1 MTTPKPQDSKRI
13 TQLMAFERLR
23 SGNVH
28 SAHETDGNDEVE
40 FGAWGVLVNG
50 EWIFTDDPIEVRSP
64 YDETVVGIIHHAPPD
79 IVEEAIATAHAAF
92 QETRKLASW
101 KRAEVLEKIS
111 NHIQLNHER
120 FARAIAL
127 EAGKPIKSARTETSR
142 AVFTFKVA
150 AEEAKRIYGEI
161 IPLDWMPS
169 TEGRTAEVH
178 HVPIGPVTGITPF
191 NYPLNLVAHKVAPAI
206 AAGNPIIIRPDSQ
219 TPLSSLLLGEAVLQ
233 AGYPAGG
240 IAIVPTQIPHAAPLV
255 EDPRIKMLSFTGSPA
270 VGWMLK
276 KQASDKPVAL
286 ELGGNAGTI
295 IHNDADLDYAAER
308 VALGAF
314 SYAGQSCI
322 SVQRVYIH
330 EDCYDDFV
338 HKLVPRIE
346 NLVVGDPIDENT
358 DIGPVIDM
366 GAADRIE
373 TWVNEAVEQGA
384 TVLTGGT
391 REGNLWQPT
400 LLTDIDEDMKVACQ
414 EIFGP
419 VVSLFKYSDVM
430 DAVRAVDDSSFGL
443 QAGLFTNDMALVH
456 EAFDMLEVGG
466 LMVNDI
472 SAFRV
477 DHMPYGGVKRS
488 GFGREGLRYAIREM
502 SEMKL
507 LMYNRRTQ

>member
-1 MTTPKPQDSKRI
+1 
-13 TQLMAFERLR
+13 
-23 SGNVH
+23 
-28 SAHETDGNDEVE
+28 
-40 FGAWGVLVNG
+40 VLIDG
-50 EWIFTDDPIEVRSP
+50 EWINTDDPIEVRNP
-64 YDETVVGIIHHAPPD
+64 YNSEVIGIIHHAGPAL
-79 IVEEAIATAHAAF
+79 VERAIQAAHEAF
-92 QETRKLASW
+92 QQTRKLASW
-101 KRAEVLEKIS
+101 QRADVLEKVSQAITD
-111 NHIQLNHER
+111 NHER

-127 EAGKPIKSARTETSR
+127 EAGKPIKSARTEATR
-142 AVFTFKVA
+142 AAFTFKVA

-161 IPLDWMPS
+161 VPLDWTPG
-169 TEGRTAEVH
+169 TEGRSAQVH

-219 TPLSSLLLGEAVLQ
+219 TPISSLLLGEAVLA

-240 IAIVPTQIPHAAPLV
+240 IGIVPTQIPDAAPLV
-255 EDPRIKMLSFTGSPA
+255 EDQRIKMLSFTGSPA

-276 KQASDKPVAL
+276 EQASDKPVAL

-295 IHNDADLDYAAER
+295 IHQDADIDYAAER

-330 EDCYDDFV
+330 EDRFDEFV
-338 HKLVPRIE
+338 GKLVPRIQ
-346 NLVVGDPIDENT
+346 NLTVGDPINDDT
-358 DIGPVIDM
+358 DVGPVIDM

-373 TWVNEAVEQGA
+373 SWVNEAVAQGA
-384 TVLTGGT
+384 TLLAGGS
-391 REGNLWQPT
+391 RKGNLWQPT
-400 LLTDIDEDMKVACQ
+400 LLTNIKEDMKVAGE

-419 VVSLFKYSDVM
+419 VVSLFRYSDVM
-430 DAVRAVDDSSFGL
+430 GAIRAVDDSSFGL
-443 QAGLFTNDMALVH
+443 QSGLFTNDMELVYT
-456 EAFDMLEVGG
+456 AFDELEVGG

-507 LMYNRRTQ
+507 LTFNRRK